1 MEVYKLSTPFVVE
14 ELQKFD
20 LDVENEYLVYNMDI
34 VVNTWKES
42 YKKVIKLL
50 LISS

>member
-14 ELQKFD
+14 ELQRFD
-20 LDVENEYLVYNMDI
+20 LNVENEYLFYNMDI

-42 YKKVIKLL
+42 YKKVVEILL
-50 LISS
+50 MSS

>member
-1 MEVYKLSTPFVVE
+1 
-14 ELQKFD
+14 
-20 LDVENEYLVYNMDI
+20 LVYNMDI

-50 LISS
+50 LISSWCK